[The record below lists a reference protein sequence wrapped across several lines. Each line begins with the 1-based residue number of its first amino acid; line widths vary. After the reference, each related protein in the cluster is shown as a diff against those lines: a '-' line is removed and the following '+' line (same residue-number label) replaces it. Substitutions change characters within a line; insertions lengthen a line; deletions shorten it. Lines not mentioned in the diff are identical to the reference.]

1 MLEIVNITD
10 GFARFDDLFSPKI
23 VGELNGQH
31 VKLVRV
37 EGDKVPKLVRVEG
50 DKVPWHTHDVE
61 DELFWVLEGEL
72 EVLTHDT
79 SVTLRPGEFTIVP
92 RRVEHRVV
100 PRGHV
105 KLVLFEPDGI
115 AHTGKVKAEITL
127 DSYER
132 RVH

>member
-37 EGDKVPKLVRVEG
+37 EGDKVP
-50 DKVPWHTHDVE
+50 WHTHDAE

-79 SVTLRPGEFTIVP
+79 SVTLRPGEFTVVP
-92 RRVEHRVV
+92 RGVEHRVV

-132 RVH
+132 LDDR

>member
-37 EGDKVPKLVRVEG
+37 EGDKVP
-50 DKVPWHTHDVE
+50 WHTHDAE

-132 RVH
+132 LDDR